1 MKRILASTSA
11 LLLLVG
17 CGSSDDRT
25 TNPVPPEAA
34 RTERP
39 GKQVDPQGEP
49 VQILAFGDSLFA
61 GYGVESGQS
70 YPAQLETAL
79 RARGINAS
87 VANAGVSGDTTQAG
101 RDRLAFTIEAQ
112 TTPPDLLIIELGGN
126 DMLRG
131 VDPDLTRSNVKRMLE
146 IAKEQDVPVLLFG
159 MRAPP
164 NLGKDYATRFDAIY
178 RDLAK
183 EFDVPLVP
191 FFLES
196 IYQDPTNFQQDR
208 VHPTAAA
215 IGTVV
220 DNTIDQVVAAFPKEV
235 TDNLRVNAQ

>member
-1 MKRILASTSA
+1 MKRILVSTSA

-17 CGSSDDRT
+17 CGSSDDNST
-25 TNPVPPEAA
+25 QPVPPESA

-61 GYGVESGQS
+61 GYGVESDES
-70 YPAQLETAL
+70 YPAQLEAAL
-79 RARGINAS
+79 RERGINAS

-112 TTPPDLLIIELGGN
+112 TTAPDLLIVELGGN

-131 VDPDLTRSNVKRMLE
+131 IEPEQTRSNVKRMLE
-146 IAKEQDVPVLLFG
+146 IAQEKGVPVLLFG

-164 NLGKDYATRFDAIY
+164 NMGKDYVRQYDAIY
-178 RDLAK
+178 GDLAK
-183 EFDVPLVP
+183 EYGVPLVP

-196 IYQDPTNFQQDR
+196 IYQDPENFQDDR
-208 VHPTAAA
+208 VHPTPAA
-215 IGTVV
+215 IGTLV
-220 DNTIDQVVAAFPKEV
+220 DATIDQIIGAFPKEL
-235 TDNLRVNAQ
+235 TDNLSVNAE